1 MALHVQRTMDDEDM
15 ARNIEEDLEK
25 MNEKHNL
32 SIEWDLKY
40 TQETRHISAGRP
52 NVQDRRI

>member
-1 MALHVQRTMDDEDM
+1 MDDEDM